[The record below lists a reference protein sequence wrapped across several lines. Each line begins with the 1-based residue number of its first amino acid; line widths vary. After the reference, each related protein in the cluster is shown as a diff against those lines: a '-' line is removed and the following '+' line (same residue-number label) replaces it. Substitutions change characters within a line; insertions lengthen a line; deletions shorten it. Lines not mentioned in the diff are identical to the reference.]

1 MSPKLLLLGQKQN
14 VTKGF
19 LPRPSLQGRDEREQG
34 PPGGQG
40 DLLLPSGQSPVG
52 PSPRLQVL
60 WETYRGLGYSGSC
73 PASGDPVECSQVT
86 SLDTCLV
93 GGSLYQAKGFPPE

>member
-19 LPRPSLQGRDEREQG
+19 LPRPSLQGREEWEQG
-34 PPGGQG
+34 PAEGQG

-52 PSPRLQVL
+52 PSPRLHVI
-60 WETYRGLGYSGSC
+60 WETYRGLGYSG
-73 PASGDPVECSQVT
+73 DTVECSQVT
-86 SLDTCLV
+86 CLV
-93 GGSLYQAKGFPPE
+93 RGSLYQAPE

>member
-19 LPRPSLQGRDEREQG
+19 LSRPSLQGREEREQG
-34 PPGGQG
+34 PAEGQG

-52 PSPRLQVL
+52 PSPRLQVF
-60 WETYRGLGYSGSC
+60 WETYRGLGYSRSC
-73 PASGDPVECSQVT
+73 PASGDTVECSQVT
-86 SLDTCLV
+86 CSV
-93 GGSLYQAKGFPPE
+93 RGSLYQAPE

>member
-40 DLLLPSGQSPVG
+40 DLLLPSGQSPVPQSSASG
-52 PSPRLQVL
+52 SLGNLQRVGVL
-60 WETYRGLGYSGSC
+60 WLMSC
-73 PASGDPVECSQVT
+73 
-86 SLDTCLV
+86 LR
-93 GGSLYQAKGFPPE
+93 